1 MSIMS
6 LLSQE
11 SGGLTE
17 AQKSDA
23 TYHRPEVPN
32 LWAHLTLLCAIIPLA
47 IIVLL
52 VIVEETNPELLGT
65 LQRVG
70 GTLVP
75 LVTLGGAVFGLL
87 GARCFWRDTRR
98 GGIAMIIV
106 GLLGC
111 GMWVLWYR
119 SILDW
124 VMGLF

>member
-1 MSIMS
+1 MS
-6 LLSQE
+6 LLSQD

-17 AQKSDA
+17 VRKQAA
-23 TYHRPEVPN
+23 TCNRPEVPN
-32 LWAHLTLLCAIIPLA
+32 LWAHLTLLCAVIPLA

-52 VIVEETNPELLGT
+52 VIVEETNPELLGP

-70 GTLVP
+70 GMLVP
-75 LVTLGGAVFGLL
+75 VVTLGGAVFGLL

-98 GGIAMIIV
+98 GGMAMIIV
-106 GLLGC
+106 GLFGC